1 MQRKHRVVL
10 EADMGEGLD
19 TARSRDGQSDQSAAV
34 IETVP
39 DQGRKLRG
47 DAFVG
52 CFFQEAM
59 QGTNLGKSPRQTQP
73 ATQAQRCC
81 ATGGAQ
87 KLSTIH
93 GTQYTPCMRAQPR
106 CGVDPFPQTPD
117 SSRNCERVKESR

>member
-19 TARSRDGQSDQSAAV
+19 TARSRDGQSDQGPAV

-59 QGTNLGKSPRQTQP
+59 QGTDLGKSPCQTQP
-73 ATQAQRCC
+73 ATQAQPPPRYRWRPE
-81 ATGGAQ
+81 TFDDPRY
-87 KLSTIH
+87 SI
-93 GTQYTPCMRAQPR
+93 YTLYAGQP
-106 CGVDPFPQTPD
+106 P
-117 SSRNCERVKESR
+117 